1 MLHHMLAYA
10 GTSYKTQADSDICKH
25 MLAYAGQFVWQP
37 AHEPHMTKMQ
47 VSVGV
52 ASCQHMLP

>member
-1 MLHHMLAYA
+1 MLAYA